1 LSYQKEKE
9 AIMKSVIL
17 TAAAR
22 LISAIVLVFAVYLLW
37 RGHHAPGGGFI
48 AALVAGAGFALIALA
63 EGPQTLRR
71 GLFILPQHLIGAGIG
86 LAIGAGTVAMVHN
99 KPFLTGFWWPHSRAI
114 VGTPIFFD
122 LAVFLVVI
130 GSILTVLL
138 ALEEN

>member
-1 LSYQKEKE
+1 
-9 AIMKSVIL
+9 MKSVIL

-22 LISAIVLVFAVYLLW
+22 LVSAIVLVFAVYLLW

-48 AALVAGAGFALIALA
+48 AALVACAGFALIALA

-86 LAIGAGTVAMVHN
+86 LAIGAGMLAMVHN
-99 KPFLTGFWWPHSRAI
+99 KPFLTGLWWPRDHAI
-114 VGTPIFFD
+114 VGTPILFD